1 MPELLLPK
9 HLVKAKE
16 QTVFVYFENAARRI
30 IIPPIADAQA
40 PKGYQR
46 HEIPTRNFREVES
59 VSKRF
64 NAQKKLDFEQADV
77 FQQMRMDA
85 MEAKVRGTL
94 TTRLLSSNIS
104 NFERDFIRIALR
116 RMEEIRPKKVV
127 RPEGHLT
134 MEATEA
140 PLSKA

>member
-40 PKGYQR
+40 PEGYQR

-85 MEAKVRGTL
+85 MESKVRGAL
-94 TTRLLSSNIS
+94 NTRLTQNIS
-104 NFERDFIRIALR
+104 QFERDFIRIALK
-116 RMEEIRPKKVV
+116 RMDEIRPKKVV